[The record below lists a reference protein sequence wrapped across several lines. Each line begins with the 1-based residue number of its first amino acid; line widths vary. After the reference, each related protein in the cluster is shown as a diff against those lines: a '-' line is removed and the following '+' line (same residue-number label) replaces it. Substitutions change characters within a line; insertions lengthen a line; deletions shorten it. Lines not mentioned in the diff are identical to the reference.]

1 MGRAR
6 GTSGCLHACL
16 CHVLLPRTHA
26 ALCEFLSSGSK
37 GGIHAE
43 HACIL
48 SLQPIVLASAARL
61 SLAKHVASGPWQCR
75 KSGPILGAILRPQNR
90 AGKREPQLLGF
101 TLRCPF
107 LGPESGPKI
116 GPPSCCE
123 IHRSRCSRAALP
135 LMRADAPLI
144 CKVCACAGGFV
155 SLVLCVVSIAPH
167 AACVDLVGRVL
178 HATRGVSRSRRVCS
192 VVCAHAS

>member
-1 MGRAR
+1 VGRAR

-16 CHVLLPRTHA
+16 CHVLLQRIHA

-43 HACIL
+43 HTCIL

-90 AGKREPQLLGF
+90 AGKCEPQLLGF
-101 TLRCPF
+101 TLCCPF
-107 LGPESGPKI
+107 FGPESGPKI
-116 GPPSCCE
+116 GVTLCYEIDLGSC
-123 IHRSRCSRAALP
+123 SLAAMP
-135 LMRADAPLI
+135 LMTSDAAII
-144 CKVCACAGGFV
+144 CKVCACAGGLV
-155 SLVLCVVSIAPH
+155 SVAVCVLPIVPH
-167 AACVDLVGRVL
+167 AHGWA
-178 HATRGVSRSRRVCS
+178 
-192 VVCAHAS
+192 

>member
-1 MGRAR
+1 MLSGRSIHAFCSCSPLWCLR
-6 GTSGCLHACL
+6 GRLRPWRSAS
-16 CHVLLPRTHA
+16 LLVCDTAGKAAQLWGPFYGPKIGQESVNPNCWGSRFA
-26 ALCEFLSSGSK
+26 ALF
-37 GGIHAE
+37 
-43 HACIL
+43 
-48 SLQPIVLASAARL
+48 
-61 SLAKHVASGPWQCR
+61 
-75 KSGPILGAILRPQNR
+75 
-90 AGKREPQLLGF
+90 F
-101 TLRCPF
+101 
-107 LGPESGPKI
+107 GPESGPKI

-167 AACVDLVGRVL
+167 AACVDLVGCVL

>member
-1 MGRAR
+1 VGRAR

-16 CHVLLPRTHA
+16 CHVLLQRIHA
-26 ALCEFLSSGSK
+26 ALCEFLSSASK

-90 AGKREPQLLGF
+90 AGKCEPQLLGF
-101 TLRCPF
+101 TLCCPF
-107 LGPESGPKI
+107 FGPESGPKI
-116 GPPSCCE
+116 GVTLCYEIDLGSC
-123 IHRSRCSRAALP
+123 SLAAMP
-135 LMRADAPLI
+135 LMTKDAAII
-144 CKVCACAGGFV
+144 CKVCACSGGLV
-155 SLVLCVVSIAPH
+155 SVAVCVLSIAPH
-167 AACVDLVGRVL
+167 AHGWA
-178 HATRGVSRSRRVCS
+178 
-192 VVCAHAS
+192 